1 MWHQG
6 DRTGWPAM
14 SLNLASSTDVSSGI
28 HPDIYPSGCSIYS
41 HVTEIFSSSQWHA
54 AKLHALGDNP
64 QAASR
69 LGPING

>member
-1 MWHQG
+1 MKSRRLH
-6 DRTGWPAM
+6 RVAAV

-28 HPDIYPSGCSIYS
+28 HPDMYPSGCSIYS
-41 HVTEIFSSSQWHA
+41 HLTVLSSPQWHA

-69 LGPING
+69 LRPING